1 MTFYSDLA
9 GTDAHADLVLALRI
23 EGVPVAFVERTV
35 PAAVAAALSGY
46 TQFVGI
52 TRVEEGEA
60 ALDMDE
66 RRELAATLEIDLLDD
81 DAKTLSSLFAINKR
95 RATWLTA
102 DATAAA
108 TSLTVYST
116 LGFSNGQTI
125 YTDGETIKVGTVG
138 ASFTGCTRGAFGST
152 ARPLYGATTGYEDP
166 VYTTPPSWRG
176 RRAYLYGYTL
186 DANGGGSEQLLGT
199 WIVDEPPRHTGDLFW
214 SLSLASCAQ
223 EFYERSIGV
232 GLSASNVTDRY
243 TTVTVS
249 GRTVYEFPVDD
260 ATAFRLAAA
269 WPSYVVARA
278 GDEGAIFDLAGV
290 DTINNRISIY
300 PEPRFRSS
308 FTGWRFEEFI
318 RGVDSL
324 KQVAMVGGIPSSML
338 YLLQS
343 KEGQASPD
351 VLPGRLQTATDP
363 GWRMGAGF
371 ASSEIDTTAWTD
383 YPFTRPFNIVVDKE
397 QKISAALREW
407 CQLNGAATRIT
418 NDGKLSVF
426 SLATPRVSSST
437 ALGVHSVIPDSRI
450 EVVADESA
458 IYPIATAQ
466 CDYSPT
472 NEEFR
477 VELNLID
484 TATAK
489 RYPRTQERQQLEF
502 RSIGIVEYQRRR
514 PNSYRNPAALTVGE
528 MQTIAADIQR
538 GDNGLARRY
547 VSMSLTMAHLGLRI
561 GDVVTLSGLPDAFS
575 GLPDLRGGTLE
586 GARARIVSRRP
597 RYDAARV
604 DVRLLVLD
612 PLLVVSP
619 AAVITSIVGTTL
631 TLATT
636 GPEVSGTSPGN
647 DFFVGQAVRIYDIS
661 GAVYHSTTVASL
673 VSTTQI
679 TITAAPAFVIAGGVD
694 YIVADPA
701 ATTIDGTT
709 TSGYTQSEFAALA
722 FLDGYVNTLSTATN
736 YEPRWR

>member
-1 MTFYSDLA
+1 ML
-9 GTDAHADLVLALRI
+9 
-23 EGVPVAFVERTV
+23 
-35 PAAVAAALSGY
+35 
-46 TQFVGI
+46 
-52 TRVEEGEA
+52 
-60 ALDMDE
+60 
-66 RRELAATLEIDLLDD
+66 
-81 DAKTLSSLFAINKR
+81 
-95 RATWLTA
+95 
-102 DATAAA
+102 
-108 TSLTVYST
+108 
-116 LGFSNGQTI
+116 
-125 YTDGETIKVGTVG
+125 
-138 ASFTGCTRGAFGST
+138 
-152 ARPLYGATTGYEDP
+152 
-166 VYTTPPSWRG
+166 
-176 RRAYLYGYTL
+176 
-186 DANGGGSEQLLGT
+186 
-199 WIVDEPPRHTGDLFW
+199 
-214 SLSLASCAQ
+214 
-223 EFYERSIGV
+223 
-232 GLSASNVTDRY
+232 
-243 TTVTVS
+243 
-249 GRTVYEFPVDD
+249 
-260 ATAFRLAAA
+260 
-269 WPSYVVARA
+269 
-278 GDEGAIFDLAGV
+278 
-290 DTINNRISIY
+290 
-300 PEPRFRSS
+300 FRS
-308 FTGWRFEEFI
+308 
-318 RGVDSL
+318 
-324 KQVAMVGGIPSSML
+324 
-338 YLLQS
+338 
-343 KEGQASPD
+343 
-351 VLPGRLQTATDP
+351 
-363 GWRMGAGF
+363 
-371 ASSEIDTTAWTD
+371 
-383 YPFTRPFNIVVDKE
+383 DKE

-619 AAVITSIVGTTL
+619 AAVITSIVGT
-631 TLATT
+631 
-636 GPEVSGTSPGN
+636 
-647 DFFVGQAVRIYDIS
+647 DRK
-661 GAVYHSTTVASL
+661 STRLNS
-673 VSTTQI
+673 SH
-679 TITAAPAFVIAGGVD
+679 
-694 YIVADPA
+694 
-701 ATTIDGTT
+701 
-709 TSGYTQSEFAALA
+709 
-722 FLDGYVNTLSTATN
+722 
-736 YEPRWR
+736 